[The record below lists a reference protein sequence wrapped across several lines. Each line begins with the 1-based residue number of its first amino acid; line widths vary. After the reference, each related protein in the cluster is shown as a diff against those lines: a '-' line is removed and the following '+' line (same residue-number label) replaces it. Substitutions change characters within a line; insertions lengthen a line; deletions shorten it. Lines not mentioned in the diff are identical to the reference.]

1 MLSDRWPTM
10 PKSSRF
16 GQLGA
21 MKKSLLNLS
30 SKECRKEVKVILR
43 AIIIE
48 NDFEGEDLFRV
59 SMSCIQKLCM
69 SKVNY
74 MIRYVT
80 TRNFDCFL
88 NCALFLHKLFNCS
101 NIQNTK
107 LHVKIMDPKIG
118 SLHQMGYCSA
128 ICWNYPGLSRDYGLV
143 HHR

>member
-48 NDFEGEDLFRV
+48 NDFEGEDLFLV

-88 NCALFLHKLFNCS
+88 NCALFCINCS
-101 NIQNTK
+101 IALIFKTQNSMSKSWIPK
-107 LHVKIMDPKIG
+107 LGH
-118 SLHQMGYCSA
+118 CSA
-128 ICWNYPGLSRDYGLV
+128 ICWKYPGLSRDYAMA
-143 HHR
+143 